1 MNAYKSAILVVQHY
15 IDILAKKQTGYS
27 FKQICYL
34 RWAADELLAQL
45 IADPGTPPLVTIENF
60 RDQMEAYSRVR
71 PETVLIFTTGK
82 ELSETIIDLLIN

>member
-1 MNAYKSAILVVQHY
+1 MNAYESAILAVQHC
-15 IDILAKKQTGYS
+15 IDILSKSQTNYS
-27 FKQICYL
+27 FKQTCYF

-45 IADPGTPPLVTIENF
+45 IANPETPPLVTIENF